1 VSSQNRSVRK
11 ALLYLLYGVSTAYL
25 VSFVTVL
32 LVSRQDQRQKTD
44 AIVVLG
50 AAQYNGRP
58 SPVLKA
64 RLDHAVEL
72 FTAEYAPMVVVTG
85 GTAKGDTE
93 SEAFVSR
100 RYLLTKGVP
109 DQAVVVRPEGRST
122 MASMEAVGQ
131 WLGERKLGTVLLVS
145 DPFHMCRLK
154 LEARRMNLTPYTS
167 PTTTSPI
174 SRSRTRELG
183 FLASEALKV
192 PVAWLRSW

>member
-11 ALLYLLYGVSTAYL
+11 ALLYLLFGVSIAYL